1 MPGKIADERLAIV
14 TVHAPEMPHERQRSL
29 LVQRIEEFNLKFP
42 VLIDNE
48 LVYFGELAAPGWP
61 AIYLI
66 DKQGRMRSLFLGETH
81 GGFLQARAIEQTLR
95 QLLAEK

>member
-1 MPGKIADERLAIV
+1 MAMEPLRIV
-14 TVHAPEMPHERQRSL
+14 TIHAPELEHERQRPL
-29 LVQRIEEFNLKFP
+29 LLQRIEEFNLRFP

-48 LVYFGELAAPGWP
+48 LVYFKALTAPGWP

-81 GGFLQARAIEQTLR
+81 AGFAQARAVERRVR
-95 QLLAEK
+95 QLLDEM